1 MKKTLAILISSA
13 LLISFSS
20 QAESD
25 AQAQTAKKE
34 RAFTIKFGG
43 SKLKTD
49 VTGDKDFELY
59 GRSLA
64 FDYTSES
71 NKWTDN
77 KDLYLGYLASLDVH
91 YNSKKKEDNHAI
103 YQVEEVSSLI
113 GSFAPKVSYMVTQ
126 QTALFAYAGVS
137 YGALKEQDYKKTPG
151 SVASE
156 KEAVSGWGYLWGF
169 GARYELDNNFEF
181 GGEFR
186 ASHLSVDNDK
196 RSGKADLY
204 GLYATAGYRF

>member
-1 MKKTLAILISSA
+1 MISSA
-13 LLISFSS
+13 LLVSFSS
-20 QAESD
+20 HAESG
-25 AQAQTAKKE
+25 QQEQKNQKE

-49 VTGDKDFELY
+49 VTGDKNFELY

-77 KDLYLGYLASLDVH
+77 KNVYLGYLASLDVH
-91 YNSKKKEDNHAI
+91 YNSKKKADNQAV

-113 GSFAPKVSYMVTQ
+113 GSFAPKLSYMVTQ

-151 SVASE
+151 SLASE
-156 KEAVSGWGYLWGF
+156 RDAVTGWGYLWGF

-181 GGEFR
+181 GAEFR
-186 ASHLSVDNDK
+186 SSHLNVDNDE

-204 GLYATAGYRF
+204 GLFATAGYRF